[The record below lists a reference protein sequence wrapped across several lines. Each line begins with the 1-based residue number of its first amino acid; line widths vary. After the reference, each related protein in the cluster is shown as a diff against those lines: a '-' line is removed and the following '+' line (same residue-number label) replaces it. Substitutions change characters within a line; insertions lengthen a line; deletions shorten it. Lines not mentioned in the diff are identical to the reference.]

1 MSSCLVMC
9 ECLSSVLSFDTNA
22 PLPALTSP
30 RRPPQDRIWDAAA
43 LEERAQPRAYA
54 LKVIREMHEAW
65 VKSHGQIQAEK
76 AGRRGTS
83 FGVMSSPSM
92 SELELSKPGAAA
104 ANGNGVHASTAVA

>member
-1 MSSCLVMC
+1 MRARALRRRRRRQIP
-9 ECLSSVLSFDTNA
+9 EGK
-22 PLPALTSP
+22 PLN
-30 RRPPQDRIWDAAA
+30 QFA